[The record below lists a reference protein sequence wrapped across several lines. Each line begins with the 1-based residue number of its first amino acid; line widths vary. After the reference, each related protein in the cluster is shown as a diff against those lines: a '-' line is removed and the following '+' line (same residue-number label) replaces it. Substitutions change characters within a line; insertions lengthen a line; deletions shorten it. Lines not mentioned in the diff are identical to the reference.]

1 MLKLKLINQLEQEKI
16 AESYFDK
23 MKDLLRQKSPD
34 LESVVDIALKQ
45 ERLKDEKKNQKVIIT
60 LSLSNN

>member
-1 MLKLKLINQLEQEKI
+1 
-16 AESYFDK
+16 

-45 ERLKDEKKNQKVIIT
+45 ERLKDEKKNQKVLLLFLYILINID
-60 LSLSNN
+60 LGNVSSKRSSD